1 MIIDIIVV
9 VLVIWGILKGFQ
21 KGLIVAIFSILAF
34 IIGLAAA
41 MKLSAVVAEHLD
53 NSVKVSQQWLPII
66 SFAIVFIGV
75 VLLVRL
81 GGLFLQR
88 LVDRAFLGSVNRIG
102 GAMLYAALYIFI
114 FSVILF
120 YADQMNIIKPV
131 TKQASVTYEY
141 VGPLGPKVIDGVGK
155 MIPLFKDMF
164 SELRDFFGGISN

>member
-9 VLVIWGILKGFQ
+9 VLVIWGIIKGFQ
-21 KGLIVAIFSILAF
+21 KGLIVAIFSILAM

-53 NSVKVSQQWLPII
+53 KSVKVSQQWLPII

-75 VLLVRL
+75 ILLVRL

-102 GAMLYAALYIFI
+102 GALLYSALYIFI

-120 YADQMNIIKPV
+120 YADQMNIIKPA

-141 VGPLGPKVIDGVGK
+141 VGTLGPKVIDGVGK
-155 MIPLFKDMF
+155 MIPLFKGMF